1 MIPKSEA
8 VSLSLVRYLLSAAL
22 PNQTDA
28 AQTKKVKAK
37 ATKGWLRMYLILVC
51 PWVQDILGNILDI
64 PMTCKSH
71 CDIQFVM
78 NDF

>member
-8 VSLSLVRYLLSAAL
+8 VSLSLVRYLLRTAL

-28 AQTKKVKAK
+28 AQTKKVKAN
-37 ATKGWLRMYLILVC
+37 ATKGWLMMYLILVS
-51 PWVQDILGNILDI
+51 PWVQNILGNVLDI

-71 CDIQFVM
+71 GDIEFVM
-78 NDF
+78 YDF